1 MTKVQRIRGR
11 LAQIA
16 ANPEPVRREVR
27 KAMEKAAEDITDQM
41 RRIVPKDS
49 GRTYRSIGWT
59 WGAAPK
65 GAMAVGSV
73 GGDGE
78 NIITIYAGGDS
89 GGEDAFYARFQEF
102 GTVKMR
108 ANPFFYPTWRLKKR
122 GVKAKLA
129 AAVRRGLK
137 SKT

>member
-16 ANPEPVRREVR
+16 ANPEPVRRAVR
-27 KAMEKAAEDITDQM
+27 EAMEKVAADIVMQM
-41 RRIVPKDS
+41 KRIAPKDS
-49 GRTYRSIGWT
+49 GDLAKSIAWV
-59 WGAAPK
+59 WGRAPK
-65 GAMAVGSV
+65 GAMAVGTV
-73 GGDGE
+73 TDNDE
-78 NIITIYAGGDS
+78 NVITIYAGGKAA
-89 GGEDAFYARFQEF
+89 GLDAFYARFQEF
-102 GTVKMR
+102 GTVDMR
-108 ANPFFYPTWRLKKR
+108 ANPFFYPTWRHKKR